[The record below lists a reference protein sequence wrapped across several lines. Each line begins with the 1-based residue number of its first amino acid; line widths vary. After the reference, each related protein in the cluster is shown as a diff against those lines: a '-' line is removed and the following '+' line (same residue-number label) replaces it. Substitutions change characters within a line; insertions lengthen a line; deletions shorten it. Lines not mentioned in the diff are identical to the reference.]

1 MTTTAQHEITTSISL
16 RSLHQRRSCPTSVD
30 SPQAG
35 VLGGRLSVP
44 SKLLLVSGDDNI
56 VVGNKGSRNSICI
69 LFLVIVAT
77 LLSSTMTYKLGHYLA
92 TLDLHDVSSTD
103 AERNDAPPSSSSS
116 RLVINTANMSKLD
129 QSLLPLLAESTPFIR
144 GQVITT
150 ILERFTARNPLT
162 TSRIDRLADAF
173 DAMGYL
179 EDDGEAI
186 QVVRHPFLFVG
197 SIGKQLYSKY
207 FVCRW

>member
-1 MTTTAQHEITTSISL
+1 M
-16 RSLHQRRSCPTSVD
+16 
-30 SPQAG
+30 
-35 VLGGRLSVP
+35 LGGRLSVP
-44 SKLLLVSGDDNI
+44 SKLLLVSGDDNTLSF
-56 VVGNKGSRNSICI
+56 VGNKGSRNSICS

-77 LLSSTMTYKLGHYLA
+77 IFSTMTFYKLGHYLA
-92 TLDLHDVSSTD
+92 TLDLHDVSST
-103 AERNDAPPSSSSS
+103 AEIDAPFITTSTLSS

-129 QSLLPLLAESTPFIR
+129 QSLLPLLSEATPFIR

-173 DAMGYL
+173 DAMEYL

-186 QVVRHPFLFVG
+186 QVAGHPFLFVG
-197 SIGKQLYSKY
+197 SIGKQL
-207 FVCRW
+207 